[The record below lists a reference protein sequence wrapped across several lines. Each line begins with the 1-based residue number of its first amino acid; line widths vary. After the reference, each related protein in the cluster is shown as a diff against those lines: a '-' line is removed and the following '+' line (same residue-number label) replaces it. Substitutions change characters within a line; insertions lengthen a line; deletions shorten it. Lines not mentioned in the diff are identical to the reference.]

1 MSSTP
6 YFMPNSYLGA
16 PARWTFIVQAWLPV
30 LLLSGVFVLESS
42 AAFGADHTSRPLHTL
57 LHGVVGSSL
66 DHNWSLA
73 HHILRKVGHFGG
85 YGVFA
90 LICYRG
96 FRMTLHQSF
105 RALRDGLGS
114 HALAV
119 SVTFLVASADEIH
132 QTFLPN
138 RTGSFSDVM
147 LDTAGAAAFQ
157 LLLFMVLRLEGR
169 VSWKRWRLNSKRSMR
184 PLQSAI
190 LPGL

>member
-16 PARWTFIVQAWLPV
+16 STHWTFIVQAWLPV
-30 LLLSGVFVLESS
+30 LLFSCVFVLESS
-42 AAFGADHTSRPLHTL
+42 AALGADHTSQPLHGL
-57 LHGVVGSSL
+57 LHGVMGSSI
-66 DHNWSLA
+66 DHNWSHT
-73 HHILRKVGHFGG
+73 HHILRKAGHFSG
-85 YGVFA
+85 YGIFA

-96 FRMTLHQSF
+96 FRLT
-105 RALRDGLGS
+105 LRDSISTLRRNIGS

-119 SVTFLVASADEIH
+119 GVTFLVASADEFH
-132 QTFLPN
+132 QAFLPN
-138 RTGSFSDVM
+138 RTGSLSDVL

-169 VSWKRWRLNSKRSMR
+169 VSWKRWQLKSKHSIR

-190 LPGL
+190 SPGL